1 MSTAE
6 KFWKFLFFFLS
17 SFFCLYSRAAKN
29 TTIVLWRLILIHL
42 FRYIVNIVAVWYY
55 CKLSYIQALIIYC
68 CFCLWISKAQRCLY
82 FFSKFHA
89 YSSFIARATLYS
101 WASRLS
107 FPFERVLEVLISHR
121 WTKCVLFSQYRG
133 KSSTSDS
140 DKPITSP
147 FLHYLCVNATHITQG
162 GMNFKRDNV

>member
-6 KFWKFLFFFLS
+6 KFGKFLFFFLS

-29 TTIVLWRLILIHL
+29 TTIVLCRLILIHL

-68 CFCLWISKAQRCLY
+68 CFCLWNYRAQRCLY
-82 FFSKFHA
+82 FFSKSLA
-89 YSSFIARATLYS
+89 YSSFFIPRATLFC

-121 WTKCVLFSQYRG
+121 WTKCFSRSIEGRVQRTIPTNLSHHPSY
-133 KSSTSDS
+133 T
-140 DKPITSP
+140 T
-147 FLHYLCVNATHITQG
+147 FV
-162 GMNFKRDNV
+162 

>member
-6 KFWKFLFFFLS
+6 KFWKFS
-17 SFFCLYSRAAKN
+17 SFFYLYSRAAKN

-55 CKLSYIQALIIYC
+55 CKLSYIQGLIIYC

-82 FFSKFHA
+82 FFSKSHA
-89 YSSFIARATLYS
+89 YSSFIPRATLYS

-121 WTKCVLFSQYRG
+121 WTKCVLFSQYWG

-147 FLHYLCVNATHITQG
+147 FLHYLCVNATYISQG
-162 GMNFKRDNV
+162 GMNFNRDTV